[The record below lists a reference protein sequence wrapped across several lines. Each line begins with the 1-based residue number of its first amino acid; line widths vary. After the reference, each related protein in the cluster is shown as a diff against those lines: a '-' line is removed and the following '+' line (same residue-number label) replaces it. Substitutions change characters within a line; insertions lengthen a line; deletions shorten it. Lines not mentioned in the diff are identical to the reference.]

1 MEGQPRKSTEP
12 TEVRVW
18 QIFYVAGL
26 ILFAEYLAI
35 LFFLSFQ

>member
-1 MEGQPRKSTEP
+1 MVGQSSKSSES

-26 ILFAEYLAI
+26 ILFAEYVAI
-35 LFFLSFQ
+35 LSFLAFQ